1 MESPSTSLPDIKE
14 ALNEYFKL
22 KLKYEGLIM
31 ANKKKIMNNITLS
44 NKEKRS
50 EFLKLKPK
58 CINCKRPGGTIFKT
72 TFFED
77 IEKADTYREHSATC
91 GIIADPCNLNI
102 KIQIGKVEL
111 LPELLNYME
120 KDIKEYKNEIIDHK
134 NKLLFGYL
142 TTDEALKKFD
152 DLKDT
157 ITTYTSLYEQYLEHY
172 NKIVDNEDKKE
183 EINESITETYIQID
197 QIKECIKKMNETNNV
212 QYARDAVNIYNTTL
226 LPLLSKIRNL
236 KYNESMVYHNDDTNT
251 CNLIQ
256 NRYSIFN
263 LSFTSFQNRVV
274 KFNVGFEAPSKKKPL
289 LIIESSDTLEEE
301 KEEKEE
307 KEGEEKE
314 EVEVQMIPRIEPTYG
329 EGKDGIS
336 WNNSNYTNL
345 WNKLPN
351 ELKTALRSNHEWI
364 TEFMYNC
371 VNSRSKSESCKFTE
385 PPNLIIPPNP
395 LPNGNYDFG
404 NNIYND
410 VFNKLPNSTKDTY
423 LTMYN
428 EKDGIKNYNLL
439 RNNMNE
445 LVSKELKFNKGYF

>member
-152 DLKDT
+152 DLKDN

-251 CNLIQ
+251 YNLIQ

>member
-22 KLKYEGLIM
+22 KLKYEGQIM

-58 CINCKRPGGTIFKT
+58 CTNCKRPGGTIFKT

-102 KIQIGKVEL
+102 KIQMGKVEL

-274 KFNVGFEAPSKKKPL
+274 KFNVGYEAPSKKKPL
-289 LIIESSDTLEEE
+289 LIIESSDTLEEQE
-301 KEEKEE
+301 KEEE
-307 KEGEEKE
+307 KEKEKE
-314 EVEVQMIPRIEPTYG
+314 EEEVQMIPRIEPTYG

-364 TEFMYNC
+364 SEFMYNC
-371 VNSRSKSESCKFTE
+371 VNSRSKNESCKFTE
-385 PPNLIIPPNP
+385 PPNLIIPPNT

-404 NNIYND
+404 NNTYND
-410 VFNKLPNSTKDTY
+410 IFNKVPNSMKDTY

-428 EKDGIKNYNLL
+428 EKDGIKNYDML
-439 RNNMNE
+439 RNSVNE
-445 LVSKELKFNKGYF
+445 LVSKELKFNKGNF

>member
-157 ITTYTSLYEQYLEHY
+157 ITTYSSLYEQYLEHY

-226 LPLLSKIRNL
+226 LPLLSKIKNL
-236 KYNESMVYHNDDTNT
+236 KYNEIMVYHNDDTNT